1 MAEIVQSF
9 DVKGK
14 SQIAVFSTENSNK
27 QKRDD
32 YFLESAWQIFPFF
45 ESDALD
51 AEGNLLVDKSVAFN
65 KVGHNMHELDPV
77 FETFSF
83 SKIIRSILFK
93 AMKFQDPMI
102 VQSMY
107 IFKVF
112 INLDLIKI
120 LECQNWWF
128 SGAS

>member
-1 MAEIVQSF
+1 MAEIVQSI
-9 DVKGK
+9 DIKGK

-32 YFLESAWQIFPFF
+32 YFLDSAWQIFPFF

-83 SKIIRSILFK
+83 SKMVRSILFK
-93 AMKFQDPMI
+93 AMKF
-102 VQSMY
+102 
-107 IFKVF
+107 
-112 INLDLIKI
+112 
-120 LECQNWWF
+120 
-128 SGAS
+128 